1 MVTRNKITILIAII
15 EATILSYQKS
25 TRQKSKIITRWTYK
39 SCMERGVEL
48 QARYP
53 DARHTSDTSQQ
64 PVRRPPNKPT
74 KKSCYRSADKNPHEA
89 GNTEARPSAEV
100 AHSRHFCFA
109 NEMLKQR
116 TFNDSETLAH
126 PTRDHT

>member
-1 MVTRNKITILIAII
+1 MVTRNKITNLIAII
-15 EATILSYQKS
+15 KATIISYQKS

-74 KKSCYRSADKNPHEA
+74 KKVVIGQPTKTRM
-89 GNTEARPSAEV
+89 RPATPKHDP
-100 AHSRHFCFA
+100 APRW
-109 NEMLKQR
+109 R
-116 TFNDSETLAH
+116 
-126 PTRDHT
+126 TRDIFVSQMRC